1 MFVNFSE
8 EVRHILKQ
16 AEREKEE
23 LNHPYIGSEHLFLSV
38 LKESKLIPFFKKYDL
53 SYNNFKNKL
62 ISLVG
67 VGTKPSSFT
76 LYTPLLKRALE
87 NSVIQAR
94 EEKNKDVTIEI
105 VVLSILDEADGIA
118 STVLN
123 TLNINVNK
131 MYFDLKN
138 KKTVKGL
145 KRKKLMLEEIGTDI
159 TKLARERKLDP
170 VIGRSLEIKKTIE
183 IILRRKK
190 NNPILIGPAG
200 VGKTAIVEGIANLIA
215 NSNTPDYLKN
225 KRIISLNIFSL
236 VSGTKYR
243 GEFEEKMKIL
253 IKELED
259 NPDVILFLDEI
270 HTIVGAGGA
279 EGAIDASNIFKPALA
294 RGNVRII
301 GATTLD
307 EYKKFIE
314 PDAALARRFQS
325 VLVEEP
331 SLDNVIKILY
341 GIKPLYEKYHH
352 IKVPNYLVKDIAI
365 LSNKYLSNRFE
376 PDRSI
381 DILDEACASCSIT
394 KTKEDKSLENFK
406 NRLKSIRQAKA
417 NALKN
422 SDFKNA
428 YELTKEEK
436 QISEKIKN
444 KKQTK
449 KVITKEDIIEIIKRK
464 GNINFFDIDNK
475 RREFYD
481 ELKKYLKDIII
492 GQDSIIDELVKS
504 LRKKELLKSNKCYS
518 ILIKGPK
525 ATGKSLLARKYLEK
539 LVNEKNIIEIDA
551 SLYTDSHFIS
561 KLIGTTAGYVGY
573 DNKNNIFEK
582 IRTNPNSAV
591 IVDNFDKGCIE
602 FKNLFYR
609 ILKNGKIEDATSK
622 MIDFN
627 NTVIVFI
634 NDNLNTCKNV
644 GFNSITDNSKKET
657 ELEKLVSISICLT
670 NPNEEDTKK
679 IIRNNINK
687 IINNFPYVNIT
698 YDEKIVDYIYEKI
711 SCDSDF
717 SNLKMILDDLFLKKV
732 VDSILEN
739 KTRVDITCDTI
750 KL

>member
-23 LNHPYIGSEHLFLSV
+23 LNHPYIGSEHLFLSI
-38 LKESKLIPFFKKYDL
+38 LKESKLIPFFKKYGL
-53 SYNNFKNKL
+53 NYNNFKNKL

-87 NSVIQAR
+87 NSVIEAR

-105 VVLSILDEADGIA
+105 VVLSILDEADGVA
-118 STVLN
+118 SAVLN

-138 KKTVKGL
+138 KKSVKGL
-145 KRKKLMLEEIGTDI
+145 KRKKLLLEEIGTDI
-159 TKLARERKLDP
+159 TKLAKERKLDP
-170 VIGRSLEIKKTIE
+170 VIGRDLEIQKTIE
-183 IILRRKK
+183 ILLRRKK

-215 NSNTPDYLKN
+215 FKNAPEYLKK

-253 IKELED
+253 IKELEE
-259 NPDVILFLDEI
+259 NPDIILFLDEI

-314 PDAALARRFQS
+314 PDEALARRFQS
-325 VLVEEP
+325 VLIEEP

-352 IKVPNYLVKDIAI
+352 IKVPNYLIKDIAV
-365 LSNKYLSNRFE
+365 LSNKYLSNRYE

-381 DILDEACASCSIT
+381 DILDEVCANCSIT
-394 KTKEDKSLENFK
+394 KTKDDKLLDNYK
-406 NRLKSIRQAKA
+406 NKLKKIKESKMK
-417 NALKN
+417 ALKIN
-422 SDFKNA
+422 DFKNA
-428 YELTKEEK
+428 YELTKEERNLN
-436 QISEKIKN
+436 EKIKN
-444 KKQTK
+444 KKHNSKIITK
-449 KVITKEDIIEIIKRK
+449 KDIIEIIKRK
-464 GNINFFDIDNK
+464 GNINFFDIDSK
-475 RREFYD
+475 RKNFYAT
-481 ELKKYLKDIII
+481 LKQDLKNIII
-492 GQDSIIDELVKS
+492 GQDNKIDELVDS

-518 ILIKGPK
+518 ILIKGAK
-525 ATGKSLLARKYLEK
+525 STGKSLLARSYLER

-551 SLYTDSHFIS
+551 SLYTDNHFLS

-573 DNKNNIFEK
+573 DNKNNVFEK

-591 IVDNFDKGCIE
+591 VIDNFDKGCSE
-602 FKNLFYR
+602 FKDLFYR
-609 ILKNGKIEDATSK
+609 ILKNGKIEDASSK

-627 NTVIVFI
+627 NTILVFI
-634 NDNLNTCKNV
+634 DDNLNVYKNV
-644 GFNSITDNSKKET
+644 GFNSKLNDSKKED

-670 NPNEEDTKK
+670 KPDEENTKK
-679 IIRNNINK
+679 LIKNSINK
-687 IINNFPYVNIT
+687 IIGGFSSVNVT
-698 YDEKIVDYIYEKI
+698 YDENIIEYIYKKI
-711 SCDSDF
+711 ANDSGF
-717 SNLKMILDDLFLKKV
+717 SNLKVILDDLFLKKIANSV
-732 VDSILEN
+732 LEN
-739 KTRVDITCDTI
+739 KTKVNITCDTI